1 MTIIPALRRLAVV
14 IALLL
19 VTAAG
24 AAAQNATVVLVRH
37 AEKADASADPVL
49 SEAGKARA
57 LALADA
63 LADAGVGAI
72 ITTQF
77 QRTRLTAAPLG
88 ERVGVTP
95 AVVTAA
101 SGRDHAED
109 VAAKVRE
116 LAESGTVVVVGHSNT
131 VPAIV
136 KALGG
141 PDVGAIDDSS
151 YDNLF
156 VVTITEAGTRVIRTR
171 FGAAH

>member
-1 MTIIPALRRLAVV
+1 V

-49 SEAGKARA
+49 SGAGKVRA

-95 AVVTAA
+95 AVVAAA

-156 VVTITEAGTRVIRTR
+156 VVTITEAGARVIRTR